1 MKFRYWDSNAFLGW
15 LAAEPD
21 KIDRCRRVIE
31 SAEAGDMKILTSALT
46 IAEVLWIR
54 GRPRI
59 PADSAATVEAFFR
72 QEWIVVRELDR
83 FIAEEARAL
92 VWHHNVAPKDAVH
105 IATALRREVHIEQL
119 DTFDRKL
126 IGLSGRLGEPPLL
139 IGKPE
144 VGPALPLLDG
154 NEGED

>member
-1 MKFRYWDSNAFLGW
+1 M
-15 LAAEPD
+15 
-21 KIDRCRRVIE
+21 
-31 SAEAGDMKILTSALT
+31 
-46 IAEVLWIR
+46 
-54 GRPRI
+54 
-59 PADSAATVEAFFR
+59 
-72 QEWIVVRELDR
+72 RELDR

-92 VWHHNVAPKDAVH
+92 VWDHNVAPKDAVH

-126 IGLSGRLGEPPLL
+126 IGLSGRLGDPPLL

-144 VGPALPLLDG
+144 IGPALPLLDE